1 MRNFIQFSQLKL
13 LIFEQNFNPDYM
25 LTSFHL
31 SINIY
36 NSHTFEEQMHKI
48 SEIHEELLTTIEWT
62 LYKYCC
68 FWDQYHDLVT
78 WEVIHNAKI
87 MRLITYFESCYIIV
101 LIKNPSNS
109 FIMSDKLKLTSNRV
123 SSHQM
128 LYSSCGSC
136 AGKYNI

>member
-1 MRNFIQFSQLKL
+1 MKNYS
-13 LIFEQNFNPDYM
+13 P
-25 LTSFHL
+25 
-31 SINIY
+31 
-36 NSHTFEEQMHKI
+36 
-48 SEIHEELLTTIEWT
+48 TIEWT

-101 LIKNPSNS
+101 LVKNPSNS